1 MRVPSCLRL
10 FHSRKLIGAY
20 AALMVVSSAISPA
33 QAGFLEDLFGDDD
46 APRQAAPPPPRAA
59 ARPARRSGAGF
70 SIRLNE
76 VRKAAHS
83 KAVREADGDD
93 PNDHR
98 EYVAG
103 SRPHKP
109 RLCGVTEQAQ
119 TQTDHSADYLRDETL
134 HAGDSIVTDR
144 SIVVFRGNSACPH
157 TAADFVPLAQS
168 SLPKAQRN
176 ALADLERA
184 MRSPARRFS
193 VEKQAAARV
202 VGQFNQ

>member
-10 FHSRKLIGAY
+10 FHSRKLIGAC
-20 AALMVVSSAISPA
+20 AALMVASSAIPPA

-46 APRQAAPPPPRAA
+46 APRQAAPPPRAA
-59 ARPARRSGAGF
+59 ARPARRSGAGL
-70 SIRLNE
+70 SSRLNE
-76 VRKAAHS
+76 VRKATRS
-83 KAVREADGDD
+83 KAAREADGDD

-109 RLCGVTEQAQ
+109 RLCGVTEQAR

-144 SIVVFRGNSACPH
+144 SIIVFRGNSACPH

-168 SLPKAQRN
+168 GLPKAQRN

-193 VEKQAAARV
+193 IEKQAAARV
-202 VGQFNQ
+202 VGQINQ

>member
-10 FHSRKLIGAY
+10 FHYRKIIGAY
-20 AALMVVSSAISPA
+20 AALMVATSAISPA

-46 APRQAAPPPPRAA
+46 APRQAAPPPRAA
-59 ARPARRSGAGF
+59 PRPARRSGAGF

-76 VRKAAHS
+76 VRKAART
-83 KAVREADGDD
+83 KAVREADGAD

-109 RLCGVTEQAQ
+109 RLCAVTEQPQ
-119 TQTDHSADYLRDETL
+119 TRTDHATDYLRDETL

-168 SLPKAQRN
+168 NLPKAQRN

-193 VEKQAAARV
+193 IEKQAAARV
-202 VGQFNQ
+202 VGQINQ